1 MNTLIRLVALSVV
14 ALFAALWSPLAVAN
28 SDFSGCAGC
37 HASLAGKGPGHDT
50 HAEELLLVNGDDCD
64 ACHGSGKKDP
74 PLDNCVGCHGRT
86 ADAGGDGISDGLG
99 RGLRQHHQL
108 KGVTGCSGCHSD
120 AVVGAPL
127 GVGEDI
133 LPALYASV
141 GFDSCDGSEEQFSS
155 RSVSLDNDGDGM
167 TDSADPDC
175 AVNTA
180 PMADA
185 GPDQTVTVDD
195 TVTLDG
201 SASSDA
207 DGNNLTFVW
216 SLSAPTGSAAALS
229 DLAAVN
235 PTFVADLSG
244 TYTASLTVNDGTEDS
259 ALDSVTI
266 TAEAVVVNTP
276 PVASA
281 GPDQIV
287 DTGTTVS
294 LDGAASSDIDGDPL
308 TYSWSLSTPGG
319 GATLSDSTAVGPT
332 FVPDVEGVYTATL
345 IVNDLTDD
353 SAPDRVAITVQAVVV
368 NTAPVA
374 NAGLD
379 QVVTAGDTVPL
390 NGSGSSDAEGDAI
403 TFDWSLTSVP
413 VGSTAVLSNPTAA
426 SPSFTADVEG
436 SYVAQLIVNDGEFN
450 SPADTALITAQA
462 VVVNTAPM
470 ASAGTDQNVSV
481 GDTVALDGSG
491 STDADGD
498 ALTFS
503 WSLSSTPG
511 GSTATLSDVAAMNPT
526 FVADVAGAYVAQ
538 LIVNDGALNS
548 TPDSIMLTAQV
559 VVVNTPPVANAGL
572 DQSLLVGDTAMLDG
586 GSSSD
591 ADGDPLTFSWSLS
604 VPTGSAATVS
614 DTGAVAPTF
623 VADVD
628 GDYVAQLI
636 VNDGQ
641 DDSTPDSVIVVV
653 APVLGNQPPVANAG
667 ADQSV
672 QVNNTV
678 TLNASGSSD
687 PESDAL
693 TYSWSLTSRPTGSA
707 ATLSDSAAA
716 SPTFT
721 ADIAG
726 AYVAQLIVND
736 GEFDGAP
743 DTAVITAAA
752 APTVVTRSNG
762 GGTPSPVFVLL
773 LGGLALLT
781 RHRKGGWR
789 RAAN

>member
-1 MNTLIRLVALSVV
+1 MNTIIRLVALSVV

-28 SDFSGCAGC
+28 SDFGACAGC
-37 HASLAGKGPGHDT
+37 HADVADKGPDHDT
-50 HAEELLLVNGDDCD
+50 HAAPLGGDCD
-64 ACHGSGKKDP
+64 ACHGSGGKNNP
-74 PLDNCVGCHGRT
+74 TLDNCVGCHGRD
-86 ADAGGDGISDGLG
+86 ADAGGDGISAGLG

-108 KGVTGCSGCHSD
+108 SGIAGCSACHSD
-120 AVVGAPL
+120 VAGPL
-127 GVGEDI
+127 GVGEHI

-141 GFDSCDGSEEQFSS
+141 GLDSCDGSEEQFPSN
-155 RSVSLDNDGDGM
+155 SVSLDNDGDGM
-167 TDSADPDC
+167 TDGDDPDC

-180 PMADA
+180 PIANA
-185 GPDQTVTVDD
+185 GPNQTVNVGD
-195 TVTLDG
+195 TVTLNG
-201 SASSDA
+201 SASTDA
-207 DGNNLTFVW
+207 DNDPLTFVW
-216 SLSAPTGSAAALS
+216 SLSAPTLS
-229 DLAAVN
+229 GGTTVS
-235 PTFVADLSG
+235 PTFVPDVSG
-244 TYTASLTVNDGTEDS
+244 IYTASLTVNDGTEDS

-276 PVASA
+276 PVANA

-345 IVNDLTDD
+345 IVNDGTDD
-353 SAPDRVAITVQAVVV
+353 SASDSVAITAQVVVV
-368 NTAPVA
+368 NTPPVA
-374 NAGLD
+374 NAGPD

-403 TFDWSLTSVP
+403 TFDWTLTSVP
-413 VGSTAVLSNPTAA
+413 VGSTAMLSNPTAA

-436 SYVAQLIVNDGEFN
+436 SYVAQLIVNDGEFD

-462 VVVNTAPM
+462 IVVNTAPM

-511 GSTATLSDVAAMNPT
+511 GSTATLSDATAMNPT

-548 TPDSIMLTAQV
+548 TPDSIMVTAQV

-604 VPTGSAATVS
+604 VPTGSAATLS

-653 APVLGNQPPVANAG
+653 ASVLGNQPPVANAG

-678 TLNASGSSD
+678 TLNGSGSSD
-687 PESDAL
+687 PESDPL

-707 ATLSDSAAA
+707 ATLSDTAVA

-726 AYVAQLIVND
+726 AYVAQLIAND
-736 GEFDGAP
+736 GEFDSAP
-743 DTAVITAAA
+743 NTAVITAAA
-752 APTVVTRSNG
+752 APIVATRSSG
-762 GGTPSPVFVLL
+762 GGTSSPVFVLL

-781 RHRKGGWR
+781 RHRKGG
-789 RAAN
+789 